1 MRIIKIISKSRLFLM
16 MTSISLLSLT
26 IACNSDDE
34 KNDSDSYKSVYGI
47 WELEES
53 SLGPGNVFSIE
64 PNESVIN
71 FNVNAVASVESK
83 AQKDY
88 DKYFK
93 VTGHHIYNF
102 LPGDSL
108 QFVNGRFAFTIKD
121 SKLFISGH
129 PDNSD
134 VVFRFHRKQ

>member
-1 MRIIKIISKSRLFLM
+1 
-16 MTSISLLSLT
+16 MTSICLLSST
-26 IACNSDDE
+26 MACNNDDE
-34 KNDSDSYKSVYGI
+34 KNDLDSYKSVYGI

-53 SLGPGNVFSIE
+53 SLGPGNAFSIE

-93 VTGHHIYNF
+93 VSGHHIYNF

-108 QFVNGRFAFTIKD
+108 QFDNGRFAFMIKD
-121 SKLFISGH
+121 SKLVISGH

-134 VVFRFHRKQ
+134 IVFRFHRKQ

>member
-1 MRIIKIISKSRLFLM
+1 
-16 MTSISLLSLT
+16 MTSICLLSST
-26 IACNSDDE
+26 MACNNDDE
-34 KNDSDSYKSVYGI
+34 KNDLDSYKSVYGI

-53 SLGPGNVFSIE
+53 SLGPGNAFSIE

-93 VTGHHIYNF
+93 VSGHHIYNF

-108 QFVNGRFAFTIKD
+108 QFDNERFAFMIKD
-121 SKLFISGH
+121 SKLVISGH

>member
-1 MRIIKIISKSRLFLM
+1 MKNIKIIFESRLFLF
-16 MTSISLLSLT
+16 MTSICLLSST
-26 IACNSDDE
+26 MACNNDDE
-34 KNDSDSYKSVYGI
+34 KNDLDSYKSVYGI

-93 VTGHHIYNF
+93 E
-102 LPGDSL
+102 GDTKREVLTEFNSNNTKLLNVEETKTKIASL
-108 QFVNGRFAFTIKD
+108 TYIQNELNGIPN
-121 SKLFISGH
+121 L
-129 PDNSD
+129 
-134 VVFRFHRKQ
+134 V

>member
-1 MRIIKIISKSRLFLM
+1 MKNIKIIFESRLFLF
-16 MTSISLLSLT
+16 MTSICLLSST
-26 IACNSDDE
+26 MACNNDDE
-34 KNDSDSYKSVYGI
+34 KNDLDSYKSVYGI

-53 SLGPGNVFSIE
+53 SLGPGNAFSIE

-93 VTGHHIYNF
+93 VSGHHIYNF

-108 QFVNGRFAFTIKD
+108 QFDNERFAFMIKD
-121 SKLFISGH
+121 SKLVISGH

-134 VVFRFHRKQ
+134 IVFRFHRKQ